1 MNACHFL
8 AFVAAFTTLC
18 MWAFTFVPTPSAV
31 WSQKILST
39 FAAFD
44 NARLGHFITA
54 TGAVV
59 QMGSAPVSTVGIVCF
74 AFLAFAS
81 IAWAST
87 TVLTLILWAAVET
100 VVWVLAFCISRAS
113 AWSSRASASL

>member
-8 AFVAAFTTLC
+8 VFVAAFTTLR

-44 NARLGHFITA
+44 NARLGHFIAA
-54 TGAVV
+54 TGAVIH
-59 QMGSAPVSTVGIVCF
+59 MDSASVSTVGIVCF
-74 AFLAFAS
+74 AFLVVAS

-100 VVWVLAFCISRAS
+100 VVWVLAFWVCVRAACPRRAS
-113 AWSSRASASL
+113 TVS